1 MSQTTTP
8 TLPKLFQPVQVGDL
22 HLAHRIVLA
31 PLTRMR
37 ANNKHVHGDIAVQYY
52 SQRASVPGTLL
63 ITEATYI
70 APWAG
75 SISVNIPGVWN
86 DDQIAA
92 WKRVADAV
100 HAKGSYIFMQIWA
113 IGRATEVEELAKDGD
128 YPYLAPSAVPLKGR
142 DIAPRP
148 MTVDEIKQH
157 VEGFATAAKNAV
169 FGAGFDGVEIHSA
182 HGYMLDQFLQSST
195 NLRTDDYGGSPENK
209 CRFPLEVVDAVTKA
223 VGAKRTAVRMSPWS
237 AYNDVAVADQ
247 VPTFSHFVTRLAEEH
262 PDLAYIHIVQ
272 PGLSGTDDKDVEEG
286 ETNEFIRK
294 IWLPRR
300 LISAGRYTRETAIE
314 RAEETGE
321 LIAFG
326 RRFLANVR
334 HRSTSLS
341 RGQCSR
347 FFCTGCLKPDLP
359 IRLRENLPL
368 QGWSRDVYFTAED
381 PHGYIDYP
389 TYEESLKKEAKA

>member
-1 MSQTTTP
+1 M
-8 TLPKLFQPVQVGDL
+8 
-22 HLAHRIVLA
+22 
-31 PLTRMR
+31 
-37 ANNKHVHGDIAVQYY
+37 
-52 SQRASVPGTLL
+52 
-63 ITEATYI
+63 
-70 APWAG
+70 
-75 SISVNIPGVWN
+75 
-86 DDQIAA
+86 
-92 WKRVADAV
+92 
-100 HAKGSYIFMQIWA
+100 
-113 IGRATEVEELAKDGD
+113 
-128 YPYLAPSAVPLKGR
+128 
-142 DIAPRP
+142 
-148 MTVDEIKQH
+148 
-157 VEGFATAAKNAV
+157 
-169 FGAGFDGVEIHSA
+169 
-182 HGYMLDQFLQSST
+182 
-195 NLRTDDYGGSPENK
+195 
-209 CRFPLEVVDAVTKA
+209 
-223 VGAKRTAVRMSPWS
+223 
-237 AYNDVAVADQ
+237 
-247 VPTFSHFVTRLAEEH
+247 TRLAEEH

-286 ETNEFIRK
+286 EVCELPPIQRLPRLRRRADVSLQTNEFIRK